1 MLILLDTTVS
11 FTAVGFGYLYRAR
24 RCYSSFFQSEFVE
37 LYNINNSYRNAMI
50 YMYSYLAFVFFTPIS
65 ALFFFNIMIILEVRK
80 IENRSRKV
88 HAEMKPDNSVKYQS
102 MAKEISIS
110 TMLIAV
116 VCGFLICNTLF
127 FVTYVL
133 GFILPPDTVLW
144 TVPWQHVLVM
154 ANQLINACIFYLF
167 IDHYRRTVAK
177 LLWPCRYV
185 SKYSVGPTSVTEETN
200 LQSYEISKKNQTN
213 ANQSF

>member
-1 MLILLDTTVS
+1 
-11 FTAVGFGYLYRAR
+11 
-24 RCYSSFFQSEFVE
+24 
-37 LYNINNSYRNAMI
+37 MI

-80 IENRSRKV
+80 SRKV

-200 LQSYEISKKNQTN
+200 LQSYETSKKNPTN